1 MVGTKNKASVY
12 SPAAQANRAAGD
24 FLRMDAP
31 MTNITINTATGE
43 LVDQDLAQHE
53 ATIERGLKT
62 FVEVGQA
69 LQAIRDGRLY
79 RGQYETFEAYCL
91 ERWSMSRPRAYQ
103 LIEAAE
109 VDGRLSTNVDIRPAT
124 ESVARPLTK
133 LPAEEQADAW
143 EEVVIDAEES
153 GEKITAKKVE
163 QVVAKRRGAAPPPR
177 KTVRVVEPSGDGSL
191 ESLVEQLEEI
201 ANRPNSM
208 IVTSELRGVVAAIKA
223 LVL

>member
-1 MVGTKNKASVY
+1 MVGAKNKASVY

-69 LQAIRDGRLY
+69 LQAIRDGKLY
-79 RGQYETFEAYCL
+79 REQYDRFEDYCK
-91 ERWSMSRPRAYQ
+91 ERWGWDKRYCNRIIS
-103 LIEAAE
+103 AAE
-109 VDGRLSTNVDIRPAT
+109 VTTSLGPIGPAT

-133 LPAEEQADAW
+133 LPADEQADAW

-163 QVVAKRRGAAPPPR
+163 QVVAKRVGNGSNIKAHEANRQSSPTANRRTAIELSHDPEAAA
-177 KTVRVVEPSGDGSL
+177 K
-191 ESLVEQLEEI
+191 SLVEFFPRDFLVQLVEAI
-201 ANRPNSM
+201 NAN
-208 IVTSELRGVVAAIKA
+208 L
-223 LVL
+223 